1 MSSAMTFPIIA
12 QAFQLLPPQVSEI
25 LPYVQQAEVI
35 ENSIVIFFVA
45 RRLIAIHRR
54 ECAIERRL
62 TVIGN
67 ER

>member
-1 MSSAMTFPIIA
+1 MSSAMNFPIIA
-12 QAFQLLPPQVSEI
+12 QVFQLLPPQIREI

-35 ENSIVIFFVA
+35 ENTIIILFVV